1 MPIILASWEAE
12 IRRIIVLSQ
21 PGQIAYEISISKI
34 IKAKWTEGVAQ
45 AVKCLICKG
54 SPEYQ
59 TSVPSKKK
67 KKKILGTQILAST
80 KYWEK

>member
-34 IKAKWTEGVAQ
+34 IKAKWTESVAQ

-54 SPEYQ
+54 SP
-59 TSVPSKKK
+59 
-67 KKKILGTQILAST
+67 
-80 KYWEK
+80 